1 MTTAAFGCVTRQ
13 AAACVLLSKCCLPQ
27 CLMPPPRV
35 RLASGSRLAIASIRL
50 EATQALIGR
59 VVQLAACKTLA
70 IGLIGQHPPN
80 ARAASLDTSARFYC
94 SFVSLR
100 RPLEIAA
107 IAAVATRKIEL
118 PSLVGGRAS

>member
-50 EATQALIGR
+50 EATQALIGS

-70 IGLIGQHPPN
+70 IGSLGPN

-94 SFVSLR
+94 SFVRCEGPLR
-100 RPLEIAA
+100 L
-107 IAAVATRKIEL
+107 L
-118 PSLVGGRAS
+118 PSLPSQRAR